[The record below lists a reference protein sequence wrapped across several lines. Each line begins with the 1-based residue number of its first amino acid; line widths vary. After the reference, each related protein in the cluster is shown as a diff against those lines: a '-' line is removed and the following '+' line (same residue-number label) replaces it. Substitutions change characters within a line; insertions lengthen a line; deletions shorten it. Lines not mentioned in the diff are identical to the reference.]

1 VRESTISSVR
11 SLCCSP
17 VLAGALPVA
26 DSQELAA
33 ALKVLA
39 DPVRLRL
46 LGLIRSAPRG
56 RAVTRDLVASL
67 DVSQPTIS
75 HHLGVLYD
83 AGFVYRGTYEGP
95 YCVACEEFKI
105 PSELLEGNLC
115 PIHGTPVE
123 ELSED
128 NYFFQLS
135 KYAEPLLEHYRT
147 HPDFVQPDFR
157 LRWFHAQVRQ
167 GGGAVPPDGDH
178 FRHH

>member
-1 VRESTISSVR
+1 MRESTISSVR

-75 HHLGVLYD
+75 HHLGVLFD
-83 AGFVYRGTYEGP
+83 AGFVERERSGRETWYSIDADSFATI
-95 YCVACEEFKI
+95 CQ
-105 PSELLEGNLC
+105 LLD
-115 PIHGTPVE
+115 P
-123 ELSED
+123 
-128 NYFFQLS
+128 
-135 KYAEPLLEHYRT
+135 
-147 HPDFVQPDFR
+147 
-157 LRWFHAQVRQ
+157 
-167 GGGAVPPDGDH
+167 GG
-178 FRHH
+178 R